1 MTSTADTA
9 QHPEV
14 SEISDLTEGLLS
26 PSRAAEVRQHVAE
39 CDLCSEVRDSLEE
52 IRDLLGTM
60 PTPEPMPEDIA
71 ARIDAA
77 LAAEVR
83 PTAPVVDEPVVFF
96 GGKNHREK
104 KPHRRVAWGAPLQ
117 GDRPTAPVV
126 DEPVVVSRET
136 TTVEDTT
143 TDRATSESASRSIG
157 APAPS
162 RPAGRSS
169 AATGPGRRPARRRR
183 RAVVLGTAFGAAVI
197 GMSVFFL
204 QSIAPSGD
212 SSKTA
217 ADSGVSAAESS
228 AHAYADGTLE
238 SQVQDLLGGGASQ
251 ESPGAKKVP
260 PGADTKSSSEAVTP
274 DTEGSRS
281 PLKAPAVVVPPCV
294 QQATGRTTPALALDE
309 GTYQGTDAYLVVLPH
324 PGDPSRVQAYVV
336 AASCVDTAP
345 ESIGQLLLTRSYD
358 RP

>member
-26 PSRAAEVRQHVAE
+26 PSRAAEVRQHVAG

-71 ARIDAA
+71 ARIGAA

-83 PTAPVVDEPVVFF
+83 PTA
-96 GGKNHREK
+96 R
-104 KPHRRVAWGAPLQ
+104 A
-117 GDRPTAPVV
+117 V

-136 TTVEDTT
+136 TTVEDATA
-143 TDRATSESASRSIG
+143 DRATNESTSRSIG
-157 APAPS
+157 TPAPN

-169 AATGPGRRPARRRR
+169 ATTGPGRRPTRRRR

-217 ADSGVSAAESS
+217 ADSGVSAAESG

-238 SQVQDLLGGGASQ
+238 SQVQDLLGGRASL

-260 PGADTKSSSEAVTP
+260 PGADTKSTSEAVTP
-274 DTEGSRS
+274 DTEASRS

-324 PGDPSRVQAYVV
+324 RSDPSRVQAYVV

-345 ESIGQLLLTRSYD
+345 ESTGQLLLTRSYD

>member
-26 PSRAAEVRQHVAE
+26 PSRATEVQQHVAG
-39 CDLCSEVRDSLEE
+39 CDLCSEVQGSLDE
-52 IRDLLGTM
+52 IRGLLGTM
-60 PTPEPMPEDIA
+60 PAPEPMPEDIA

-83 PTAPVVDEPVVFF
+83 PTAP
-96 GGKNHREK
+96 
-104 KPHRRVAWGAPLQ
+104 A
-117 GDRPTAPVV
+117 V

-136 TTVEDTT
+136 TTAEDTT
-143 TDRATSESASRSIG
+143 TARATREPVPRSVGASVQD
-157 APAPS
+157 

-169 AATGPGRRPARRRR
+169 AATGPGRRPSRRRR

-217 ADSGVSAAESS
+217 ADSGVSAGESR

-238 SQVQDLLGGGASQ
+238 SQVQDLVGSGAAQ

-260 PGADTKSSSEAVTP
+260 PGADTKSTSEALTP
-274 DTEGSRS
+274 DAETPRS
-281 PLKAPAVVVPPCV
+281 PLKAPAVDVPPCV
-294 QQATGRTTPALALDE
+294 QQATGRTTPALALDK
-309 GTYQGTDAYLVVLPH
+309 GTYQGTGAYLVVLPH
-324 PGDPSRVQAYVV
+324 ASDSSRVQAYLV
-336 AASCVDTAP
+336 ASSCVDAAP
-345 ESIGQLLLTRSYD
+345 QSTGQLLLTRAYD

>member
-26 PSRAAEVRQHVAE
+26 PSRTAEVRQHVAG
-39 CDLCSEVRDSLEE
+39 CDLCAEVRDSLEE
-52 IRDLLGTM
+52 IRELLGTM
-60 PTPEPMPEDIA
+60 PAPEPMPEDIS

-77 LAAEVR
+77 IAAEAR
-83 PTAPVVDEPVVFF
+83 PAAP
-96 GGKNHREK
+96 
-104 KPHRRVAWGAPLQ
+104 A
-117 GDRPTAPVV
+117 V

-136 TTVEDTT
+136 TTAEDTT
-143 TDRATSESASRSIG
+143 TDHATSE
-157 APAPS
+157 PAPRS
-162 RPAGRSS
+162 VGASIPDRPAGRSS
-169 AATGPGRRPARRRR
+169 TATGPGRRPTRRRR
-183 RAVVLGTAFGAAVI
+183 RAAVLGTAFGAAVI

-217 ADSGVSAAESS
+217 ADSGVSAADSG

-251 ESPGAKKVP
+251 EPPGAKKVP
-260 PGADTKSSSEAVTP
+260 PGADTKSTSEALTP
-274 DTEGSRS
+274 DAEASRS
-281 PLKAPAVVVPPCV
+281 PLKAPAVAVPPCV

-324 PGDPSRVQAYVV
+324 PSAPSRVQAYLV
-336 AASCVDTAP
+336 AASCVDAAPKTA
-345 ESIGQLLLTRSYD
+345 GQLLLTRAYD

>member
-26 PSRAAEVRQHVAE
+26 PSRAAEVRQHVAG

-83 PTAPVVDEPVVFF
+83 PTAP
-96 GGKNHREK
+96 
-104 KPHRRVAWGAPLQ
+104 A
-117 GDRPTAPVV
+117 V

-136 TTVEDTT
+136 TTVEDTA
-143 TDRATSESASRSIG
+143 TDRATSESASRSLG
-157 APAPS
+157 APAPN

-169 AATGPGRRPARRRR
+169 AATGPGRRPTRRRR

-217 ADSGVSAAESS
+217 ADSGVSAAESG

-251 ESPGAKKVP
+251 ESPGTKKVP
-260 PGADTKSSSEAVTP
+260 PGADTKSTSEAVTP
-274 DTEGSRS
+274 DTETSRS
-281 PLKAPAVVVPPCV
+281 PLKAPVVVVPPCV

-309 GTYQGTDAYLVVLPH
+309 GTYQRTDAYLVVLPH

-345 ESIGQLLLTRSYD
+345 ESTGQLLLTRSYD

>member
-26 PSRAAEVRQHVAE
+26 PSRTAEVRQHVAG

-77 LAAEVR
+77 LAVEAR
-83 PTAPVVDEPVVFF
+83 STAPLVD
-96 GGKNHREK
+96 
-104 KPHRRVAWGAPLQ
+104 
-117 GDRPTAPVV
+117 D
-126 DEPVVVSRET
+126 PVVVSRET
-136 TTVEDTT
+136 TIAEDTT

-183 RAVVLGTAFGAAVI
+183 RTVVLGTAFGAAVI

-204 QSIAPSGD
+204 QSITPSGD

-217 ADSGVSAAESS
+217 SDSGVSAAESGT
-228 AHAYADGTLE
+228 HAYAVGTLE

-251 ESPGAKKVP
+251 ETPGAKKVP
-260 PGADTKSSSEAVTP
+260 PGADTKSTSEAVTP
-274 DTEGSRS
+274 DTETSRS

-324 PGDPSRVQAYVV
+324 PSDPSRVQAYVV

-345 ESIGQLLLTRSYD
+345 ESTGQLLLTRSYD

>member
-26 PSRAAEVRQHVAE
+26 PSRATEVQQHIAG
-39 CDLCSEVRDSLEE
+39 CDLCSEVRHSLDE
-52 IRDLLGTM
+52 IRGLLGTM
-60 PTPEPMPEDIA
+60 PAPEPMPDDIA

-77 LAAEVR
+77 LAAEAR
-83 PTAPVVDEPVVFF
+83 PTASP
-96 GGKNHREK
+96 
-104 KPHRRVAWGAPLQ
+104 A
-117 GDRPTAPVV
+117 V

-136 TTVEDTT
+136 TTVEDTP
-143 TDRATSESASRSIG
+143 TDRATRE
-157 APAPS
+157 PAPRS
-162 RPAGRSS
+162 VGASVQDRPAGRSS
-169 AATGPGRRPARRRR
+169 AATGPGRRPSRRRR

-212 SSKTA
+212 ASKTA
-217 ADSGVSAAESS
+217 ADSGVSAGENH

-238 SQVQDLLGGGASQ
+238 SRVQDLLGSGAAQ

-260 PGADTKSSSEAVTP
+260 PGADTKSTSEALTP
-274 DTEGSRS
+274 DAEGSRS
-281 PLKAPAVVVPPCV
+281 PLQAPAVAVPPCV
-294 QQATGRTTPALALDE
+294 QQATGRTTPALALDK

-324 PGDPSRVQAYVV
+324 PSAPSRVQAYLV
-336 AASCVDTAP
+336 ASSCVDTAP
-345 ESIGQLLLTRSYD
+345 ESTGQLLLTRAYD

>member
-26 PSRAAEVRQHVAE
+26 PSRAAEVRQHVAG
-39 CDLCSEVRDSLEE
+39 CDLCSKVRDSLEE

-77 LAAEVR
+77 LAAEV
-83 PTAPVVDEPVVFF
+83 
-96 GGKNHREK
+96 
-104 KPHRRVAWGAPLQ
+104 
-117 GDRPTAPVV
+117 RPTAPVV

>member
-26 PSRAAEVRQHVAE
+26 PSRAAEVRQHIAG

-77 LAAEVR
+77 LAAEV
-83 PTAPVVDEPVVFF
+83 
-96 GGKNHREK
+96 
-104 KPHRRVAWGAPLQ
+104 
-117 GDRPTAPVV
+117 RPTAPVV

-251 ESPGAKKVP
+251 ESPDAKKVP

>member
-26 PSRAAEVRQHVAE
+26 PSRTAEVQQHVAG

-52 IRDLLGTM
+52 IRGLLGTM
-60 PTPEPMPEDIA
+60 SAPEPMPDDIA

-77 LAAEVR
+77 LAAEAR
-83 PTAPVVDEPVVFF
+83 STAP
-96 GGKNHREK
+96 
-104 KPHRRVAWGAPLQ
+104 
-117 GDRPTAPVV
+117 V

-136 TTVEDTT
+136 TTIEDTT
-143 TDRATSESASRSIG
+143 SDTATGPASVG
-157 APAPS
+157 AGGTAPD

-204 QSIAPSGD
+204 QSVAPSGD
-212 SSKTA
+212 AAKTS
-217 ADSGVSAAESS
+217 ADSGVSAADGR
-228 AHAYADGTLE
+228 ARTYDDGTLE
-238 SQVQDLLGGGASQ
+238 AQVQDLLGDEASA
-251 ESPGAKKVP
+251 ESSGVKKVP
-260 PGADTKSSSEAVTP
+260 PPGSDTKSTSEALTP
-274 DTEGSRS
+274 DAEASRS
-281 PLKAPAVVVPPCV
+281 PFKAPAVAVPPCV
-294 QQATGRTTPALALDE
+294 QQATGRTTPPLALDE
-309 GTYQGTDAYLVVLPH
+309 GTYKGADTYLVVLPH
-324 PGDPSRVQAYVV
+324 ASDPSRVQAYLV
-336 AASCVDTAP
+336 AAACVDAAP
-345 ESIGQLLLTRSYD
+345 ESTGQLLLTRAYK

>member
-26 PSRAAEVRQHVAE
+26 PSRAAEVQQHIAG

-83 PTAPVVDEPVVFF
+83 PTAPV
-96 GGKNHREK
+96 
-104 KPHRRVAWGAPLQ
+104 A
-117 GDRPTAPVV
+117 

-136 TTVEDTT
+136 TTGEDTT

-162 RPAGRSS
+162 RPAGRSA
-169 AATGPGRRPARRRR
+169 AATGPGRRPTRRRR

-238 SQVQDLLGGGASQ
+238 SQVQDLLGGRASQ

-260 PGADTKSSSEAVTP
+260 PGADTKSTSEAVTP
-274 DTEGSRS
+274 DTAATRS

-309 GTYQGTDAYLVVLPH
+309 GTHQGTDAYLVVLPH
-324 PGDPSRVQAYVV
+324 RSDPSRVQAYVV

-345 ESIGQLLLTRSYD
+345 ESTGQLLLTRSYD

>member
-26 PSRAAEVRQHVAE
+26 PPRAAEVRQHVSG

-60 PTPEPMPEDIA
+60 PAPEPMPEDIA

-83 PTAPVVDEPVVFF
+83 PTAPVVDEPVV
-96 GGKNHREK
+96 
-104 KPHRRVAWGAPLQ
+104 
-117 GDRPTAPVV
+117 
-126 DEPVVVSRET
+126 VSRET
-136 TTVEDTT
+136 TTDEDIT
-143 TDRATSESASRSIG
+143 TDRATSESDSRSIG
-157 APAPS
+157 APSPS

-217 ADSGVSAAESS
+217 ADSGVSAAESD
-228 AHAYADGTLE
+228 AHGYADGTLQ
-238 SQVQDLLGGGASQ
+238 SQVQDLLDGGASQ
-251 ESPGAKKVP
+251 ESPGAEKVP

-274 DTEGSRS
+274 DTAASRS

-309 GTYQGTDAYLVVLPH
+309 GTYQGTDSYLVVLPH
-324 PGDPSRVQAYVV
+324 PSDPSRVQAYVV

-345 ESIGQLLLTRSYD
+345 ESTGQLLLTRSYD

>member
-77 LAAEVR
+77 LAAEV
-83 PTAPVVDEPVVFF
+83 
-96 GGKNHREK
+96 
-104 KPHRRVAWGAPLQ
+104 
-117 GDRPTAPVV
+117 RPTAPVV

>member
-26 PSRAAEVRQHVAE
+26 PSRTAEVRQHVAG

-83 PTAPVVDEPVVFF
+83 PAGPV
-96 GGKNHREK
+96 
-104 KPHRRVAWGAPLQ
+104 A
-117 GDRPTAPVV
+117 

-136 TTVEDTT
+136 TTDEDTT

-157 APAPS
+157 TPTPR
-162 RPAGRSS
+162 RPAGRSA
-169 AATGPGRRPARRRR
+169 AATGPGRRPTRRRR

-217 ADSGVSAAESS
+217 ADSGVSAAESGP
-228 AHAYADGTLE
+228 HAYADGTLE
-238 SQVQDLLGGGASQ
+238 SQVQDLLGGRASP
-251 ESPGAKKVP
+251 ESSGAKKVP
-260 PGADTKSSSEAVTP
+260 PGADTKSTSEAVTP
-274 DTEGSRS
+274 DTAATRS

-324 PGDPSRVQAYVV
+324 RSDPSRVQAYVV

-345 ESIGQLLLTRSYD
+345 ESAGQLLLTRSYD

>member
-26 PSRAAEVRQHVAE
+26 PSRAAEVQQHVAG

-83 PTAPVVDEPVVFF
+83 PTGPV
-96 GGKNHREK
+96 
-104 KPHRRVAWGAPLQ
+104 A
-117 GDRPTAPVV
+117 

-136 TTVEDTT
+136 TTGEDTT

-162 RPAGRSS
+162 RPAGRSA
-169 AATGPGRRPARRRR
+169 AATGPGRRPTRRRR

-238 SQVQDLLGGGASQ
+238 SQVQDLLGGRASQ

-260 PGADTKSSSEAVTP
+260 PGADTKSTSEAVTP
-274 DTEGSRS
+274 DTAATRS

-324 PGDPSRVQAYVV
+324 RSDPSRVQAYVV

-345 ESIGQLLLTRSYD
+345 ESTGQLLLTRSYD

>member
-26 PSRAAEVRQHVAE
+26 PSRAAEVRQHIAG

-60 PTPEPMPEDIA
+60 PAPEPMPEDIA

-77 LAAEVR
+77 LAAEAR
-83 PTAPVVDEPVVFF
+83 PTAAVVDEPF
-96 GGKNHREK
+96 
-104 KPHRRVAWGAPLQ
+104 
-117 GDRPTAPVV
+117 
-126 DEPVVVSRET
+126 VVSRET
-136 TTVEDTT
+136 TNVEAIT
-143 TDRATSESASRSIG
+143 TDRATSESSIG

-162 RPAGRSS
+162 RPAGRSP

-217 ADSGVSAAESS
+217 ADSGVSAVESG
-228 AHAYADGTLE
+228 AHAYADDTLE
-238 SQVQDLLGGGASQ
+238 SQVQGLLGGGASQ
-251 ESPGAKKVP
+251 ESSEAKKMP
-260 PGADTKSSSEAVTP
+260 PGADTKSTSEAVTP
-274 DTEGSRS
+274 DTEASRS

-294 QQATGRTTPALALDE
+294 QQATGRSTPALALDE

-324 PGDPSRVQAYVV
+324 PSDPSRVQAYVV
-336 AASCVDTAP
+336 ASSCVDTAP
-345 ESIGQLLLTRSYD
+345 ESTGQLLLTRSYD

>member
-77 LAAEVR
+77 LAAEV
-83 PTAPVVDEPVVFF
+83 
-96 GGKNHREK
+96 
-104 KPHRRVAWGAPLQ
+104 
-117 GDRPTAPVV
+117 RPTAPVV

-228 AHAYADGTLE
+228 AHAYTDGTLE

-345 ESIGQLLLTRSYD
+345 KSIGQLLLTRSYD